1 MRRERIFTGKQ
12 GEREKAGSGE
22 ERRLQGSEAG
32 LFFHTSLQA
41 RGVQVLLITKVN
53 HAAAL

>member
-32 LFFHTSLQA
+32 LLFHTSLQA